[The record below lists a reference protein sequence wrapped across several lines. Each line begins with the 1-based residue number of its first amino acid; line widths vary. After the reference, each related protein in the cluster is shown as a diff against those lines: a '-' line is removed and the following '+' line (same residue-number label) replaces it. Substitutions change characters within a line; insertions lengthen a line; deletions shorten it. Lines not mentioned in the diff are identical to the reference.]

1 MTQAQ
6 STALLSSRRRLWAWR
21 IGATLA
27 LAAAVHLLAVWAV
40 PRVIMGHVLS
50 AAQPEKTTGVFLPPM
65 TDASARRI
73 VMPSPDLLYATCAFD
88 VGTRP
93 LRIRADPKSPRYWSI
108 ALYADN
114 SDNFFVINDREAAGK
129 PIDIVLIGPK
139 AYAQAPA
146 LPAGANVI
154 DAPSARGLLL
164 MRVLVADYAAEKSV
178 VEAARG
184 TLSCE
189 ALS

>member
-6 STALLSSRRRLWAWR
+6 SSALASSRRRLWVWR

-27 LAAAVHLLAVWAV
+27 LATAVHLLAVWAV
-40 PRVIMGHVLS
+40 PRVIMGRVLS

-88 VGTRP
+88 VGKRP
-93 LRIRADPKSPRYWSI
+93 LRIRADPNSPRYWSI

-114 SDNFFVINDREAAGK
+114 SDNFFVVNDREAAGK

-139 AYAQAPA
+139 AYAQAPV
-146 LPAGANVI
+146 LPAGASVI
-154 DAPSARGLLL
+154 DAPSTRGLLL

-178 VEAARG
+178 VEAARS

-189 ALS
+189 ALR

>member
-6 STALLSSRRRLWAWR
+6 SSALLSSRRRLWAWR
-21 IGATLA
+21 IGATLT
-27 LAAAVHLLAVWAV
+27 LAAAVHGLAVWAV
-40 PRVIMGHVLS
+40 PRVIMGRVLS
-50 AAQPEKTTGVFLPPM
+50 AAQPERTSGVFLPPM

-88 VGTRP
+88 VSTTP
-93 LRIRADPKSPRYWSI
+93 LRIQADPKAPRYWSI

-139 AYAQAPA
+139 AYAKRPE
-146 LPAGANVI
+146 LPAGATLI
-154 DAPSARGLLL
+154 DSPSARGLLL

-178 VEAARG
+178 VEAARSS
-184 TLSCE
+184 LSCE
-189 ALS
+189 ALR

>member
-6 STALLSSRRRLWAWR
+6 SSALLSSRRRLWAWR
-21 IGATLA
+21 IGATLI
-27 LAAAVHLLAVWAV
+27 LAAAVHGLAVWAV
-40 PRVIMGHVLS
+40 PRVIMGRVLS
-50 AAQPEKTTGVFLPPM
+50 AAQPERTSGVFLPPM

-88 VGTRP
+88 VSTTP
-93 LRIRADPKSPRYWSI
+93 LRIRAEPKAPRYWSI

-139 AYAQAPA
+139 AYAQRPA
-146 LPAGANVI
+146 LPAGSTLI
-154 DAPSARGLLL
+154 DSPSARGLLL

-184 TLSCE
+184 SLSCE
-189 ALS
+189 ALR

>member
-6 STALLSSRRRLWAWR
+6 SSALASSRRRLWAWR

-27 LAAAVHLLAVWAV
+27 LATAVHLLAVWAV
-40 PRVIMGHVLS
+40 PRVIMGRVLS

-139 AYAQAPA
+139 AYPQAPA
-146 LPAGANVI
+146 LPAGASVI

-184 TLSCE
+184 TLRCE
-189 ALS
+189 ALG

>member
-6 STALLSSRRRLWAWR
+6 SSALASSRRRLWAWR

-27 LAAAVHLLAVWAV
+27 LATAVHLLAVWAV
-40 PRVIMGHVLS
+40 PRVIMGRVLS

-114 SDNFFVINDREAAGK
+114 SDNFFVVNDREAAGK

-139 AYAQAPA
+139 AYPQAPA
-146 LPAGANVI
+146 LPAGASVI

-184 TLSCE
+184 TLRCE
-189 ALS
+189 ALG

>member
-1 MTQAQ
+1 
-6 STALLSSRRRLWAWR
+6 
-21 IGATLA
+21 
-27 LAAAVHLLAVWAV
+27 VHLLAVWAV
-40 PRVIMGHVLS
+40 PRVIMGRVLS

-139 AYAQAPA
+139 AYPQAPA
-146 LPAGANVI
+146 LPAGASVI

-178 VEAARG
+178 VEAARS
-184 TLSCE
+184 TLRCE
-189 ALS
+189 ALG

>member
-40 PRVIMGHVLS
+40 PRVIMGRVLS

>member
-1 MTQAQ
+1 MSASARSWYTRIV
-6 STALLSSRRRLWAWR
+6 ALVAV
-21 IGATLA
+21 AV
-27 LAAAVHLLAVWAV
+27 AVHLTALWAL
-40 PRVIMGHVLS
+40 PRLIMGRVMS
-50 AAQPEKTTGVFLPPM
+50 AAAPAPQASNRVVLPPP
-65 TDASARRI
+65 TDHLQRRV

-114 SDNFFVINDREAAGK
+114 SDNFFVVNDREAAGK

-139 AYAQAPA
+139 AYAQRPE
-146 LPAGANVI
+146 LPAGSTLI
-154 DAPSARGLLL
+154 DSPSARGLLL

-184 TLSCE
+184 SLSCE
-189 ALS
+189 ALR

>member
-6 STALLSSRRRLWAWR
+6 SSALASSRRRLWAWR

-27 LAAAVHLLAVWAV
+27 LATAVHLLAVWAV
-40 PRVIMGHVLS
+40 PRVIMGRVLS

-88 VGTRP
+88 VGKRP

-139 AYAQAPA
+139 AYAQAPV
-146 LPAGANVI
+146 LPAGASVI
-154 DAPSARGLLL
+154 DAPSTRGLLL
-164 MRVLVADYAAEKSV
+164 MRVLVADYAADKSV
-178 VEAARG
+178 VEAARS
-184 TLSCE
+184 TLRCE
-189 ALS
+189 ALG

>member
-6 STALLSSRRRLWAWR
+6 SSALASSRRRLWAWR

-27 LAAAVHLLAVWAV
+27 LATAVHLLAVWAV
-40 PRVIMGHVLS
+40 PRVIMGRVLS

-139 AYAQAPA
+139 AYPQAPA
-146 LPAGANVI
+146 LPAGASVI

-164 MRVLVADYAAEKSV
+164 MRVLVADYAADKSV
-178 VEAARG
+178 VEAARS
-184 TLSCE
+184 TLRCE
-189 ALS
+189 ALG

>member
-40 PRVIMGHVLS
+40 PRVIMGRVLS

-139 AYAQAPA
+139 AYPQAPA
-146 LPAGANVI
+146 LPAGASVI

-178 VEAARG
+178 VEAARS
-184 TLSCE
+184 TLRCE
-189 ALS
+189 ALG

>member
-6 STALLSSRRRLWAWR
+6 SSALLSSRRRLWAWR
-21 IGATLA
+21 IGATLI
-27 LAAAVHLLAVWAV
+27 LAAAVHGLAVWAV
-40 PRVIMGHVLS
+40 PRVIMGRVLS
-50 AAQPEKTTGVFLPPM
+50 AAQPERTSGVFLPPM

-73 VMPSPDLLYATCAFD
+73 VMPSPDLLYAICAFD
-88 VGTRP
+88 VSTTP
-93 LRIRADPKSPRYWSI
+93 LRIRAEPKAPRYWSI

-139 AYAQAPA
+139 AYAQRPA
-146 LPAGANVI
+146 LPAGSTLI
-154 DAPSARGLLL
+154 DSPSARGLLL

-184 TLSCE
+184 SLSCE
-189 ALS
+189 ALR

>member
-6 STALLSSRRRLWAWR
+6 SSALASSRRRLWVWR

-27 LAAAVHLLAVWAV
+27 LATAVHLLAVWAV
-40 PRVIMGHVLS
+40 PRVIMGRVLS

-88 VGTRP
+88 VGKRP

-139 AYAQAPA
+139 AYPQAPA
-146 LPAGANVI
+146 LPAGASVI

-178 VEAARG
+178 VEAARS
-184 TLSCE
+184 TLRCE
-189 ALS
+189 ALG

>member
-6 STALLSSRRRLWAWR
+6 SSALASSRRRLWAWR

-27 LAAAVHLLAVWAV
+27 LATAVHLLAVWAV
-40 PRVIMGHVLS
+40 PRVIMGRVLS

-88 VGTRP
+88 VGKRP

-114 SDNFFVINDREAAGK
+114 SDNFFVVNDREAAGK

-139 AYAQAPA
+139 AYAQAPV
-146 LPAGANVI
+146 LPAGASVI
-154 DAPSARGLLL
+154 DAPSTRGLLL
-164 MRVLVADYAAEKSV
+164 MRVLVADYAADKSV
-178 VEAARG
+178 VEAARS
-184 TLSCE
+184 TLRCE
-189 ALS
+189 ALG

>member
-6 STALLSSRRRLWAWR
+6 STALASSRRRLWAWR

-40 PRVIMGHVLS
+40 PRVIMGRVLS

>member
-6 STALLSSRRRLWAWR
+6 ASALASSRRRLWAWR

-27 LAAAVHLLAVWAV
+27 LATAVHLLAVWAV
-40 PRVIMGHVLS
+40 PRVIMGRVLS

-139 AYAQAPA
+139 AYPQAPA
-146 LPAGANVI
+146 LPAGASVI

-178 VEAARG
+178 VEAARS
-184 TLSCE
+184 TLRCE
-189 ALS
+189 ALG

>member
-1 MTQAQ
+1 MTRAP
-6 STALLSSRRRLWAWR
+6 SLAVVSSRRRLWAWR

-40 PRVIMGHVLS
+40 PRVIMGRVLS
-50 AAQPEKTTGVFLPPM
+50 AAQPEKTAGVFLPPM

-88 VGTRP
+88 VSSTP
-93 LRIRADPKSPRYWSI
+93 LRIRADPKAPRYWSI

-114 SDNFFVINDREAAGK
+114 SDNFFVINDREAAGA

-139 AYAQAPA
+139 AYAQQPA
-146 LPAGANVI
+146 LPAGAKLL

-184 TLSCE
+184 SLSCE
-189 ALS
+189 ALR

>member
-6 STALLSSRRRLWAWR
+6 SSALLSSRRRLWAWR
-21 IGATLA
+21 IGATLI
-27 LAAAVHLLAVWAV
+27 LAAAVHGLAVWAV
-40 PRVIMGHVLS
+40 PRVIMGRVLS
-50 AAQPEKTTGVFLPPM
+50 AAQPERTSGVFLPPM

-88 VGTRP
+88 VSTTP
-93 LRIRADPKSPRYWSI
+93 LRIRAEPKAPRYWSI

-139 AYAQAPA
+139 AYAQRPE
-146 LPAGANVI
+146 LPAGSTLI
-154 DAPSARGLLL
+154 DSPSARGLLL

-184 TLSCE
+184 SLSCE
-189 ALS
+189 ALR

>member
-6 STALLSSRRRLWAWR
+6 SSALLSSRRRLWAWR

-27 LAAAVHLLAVWAV
+27 LAAAVHGLAVWAV
-40 PRVIMGHVLS
+40 PRVIMGRVLS
-50 AAQPEKTTGVFLPPM
+50 AAQPERTSGVFLPPM

-88 VGTRP
+88 VSTTP
-93 LRIRADPKSPRYWSI
+93 LRIRAEPKAPRYWSI

-139 AYAQAPA
+139 AYAQRPE
-146 LPAGANVI
+146 LPAGSTLI
-154 DAPSARGLLL
+154 DSPSARGLLL
-164 MRVLVADYAAEKSV
+164 MRVLVADYAVEKSV

-184 TLSCE
+184 SLSCE
-189 ALS
+189 ALR